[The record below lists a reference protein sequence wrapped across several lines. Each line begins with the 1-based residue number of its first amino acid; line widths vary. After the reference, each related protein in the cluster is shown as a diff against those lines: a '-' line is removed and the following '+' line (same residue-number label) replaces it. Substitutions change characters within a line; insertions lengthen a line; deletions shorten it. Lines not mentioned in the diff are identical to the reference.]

1 METYL
6 HFYVLGLLLLL
17 VFAGVEVAVSL
28 GIVSFIAIFAST
40 RDIDVS
46 IAFLS
51 NTAYEA
57 LRDYLFAVVPLF
69 LLMGEFIAR
78 SGLAFDLYWGIDRW
92 LKRIPGRFAY
102 ATVLGNV
109 VFSFVSGT
117 SLASATTFTAI
128 AYPQMKRG
136 GYNPHFS
143 LGLISG
149 SACLGMLIPP
159 SLLMVVWGILTNLS
173 IGHLFLAGI
182 IPGFMLAG
190 LMMIYIFVVSLVR
203 PDLVGHV
210 PARMAAAIA
219 DAKLKAEAAA
229 AAVNASAAPPPTP
242 ADDNAPDIKA
252 PTAIGMAI
260 SMIGIIAI
268 VAGALGGIWA
278 GFFTPTEGAGIGALI
293 ALGIGIIK
301 GMRWPEI
308 YAAILSVG
316 RTATPLMILV
326 FSAQLYA
333 RTLSMSGIG
342 AKLQEVML
350 TSGMT
355 PGLTILFMIGV
366 WLILGMLIDSISIML
381 LTVPIF
387 APVAIALGMDPIAF
401 AMIGILTVEAGL
413 LTPPFGMVV
422 YAVKSV
428 IPKEPV
434 TMSLIFAGSTP
445 FCVMLMIIVAIV
457 YYFPVTATILTKMM

>member
-57 LRDYLFAVVPLF
+57 LRDYVFAVVPLF

-136 GYNPHFS
+136 GYSPHFS

-203 PDLVGHV
+203 PDLVGHI
-210 PARMAAAIA
+210 PARAAAAIA
-219 DAKLKAEAAA
+219 EAKAKAEAAA
-229 AAVNASAAPPPTP
+229 AAANAFAATPPSAH
-242 ADDNAPDIKA
+242 DNAPDIKA
-252 PTAIGMAI
+252 PTAVGMAI
-260 SMIGIIAI
+260 SIVGIIAI
-268 VAGALGGIWA
+268 VVGALGGIWA

-342 AKLQEVML
+342 AKLQELML

-355 PGLTILFMIGV
+355 LGVTMLFMIGV

-445 FCVMLMIIVAIV
+445 FCVMLLIIVGIV
-457 YYFPVTATILTKMM
+457 YYFPITATILTKVM

>member
-57 LRDYLFAVVPLF
+57 LREYLFAVVPLF

-78 SGLAFDLYWGIDRW
+78 SGLAYDLYWGIDRW

-136 GYNPHFS
+136 GYNPYFS

-190 LMMIYIFVVSLVR
+190 LMMIYIFVVTLVR

-210 PARMAAAIA
+210 PARLAAGLAAA
-219 DAKLKAEAAA
+219 KAAA
-229 AAVNASAAPPPTP
+229 ATASAAAAPPPTP
-242 ADDNAPDIKA
+242 ADDNAPDLKA
-252 PTAIGMAI
+252 PTTAGMAI
-260 SMIGIIAI
+260 SMIGIVAI
-268 VAGALGGIWA
+268 MVGALGGIWA

-293 ALGIGIIK
+293 ALGTGIIK

-355 PGLTILFMIGV
+355 PGVTMLFMIGV

-387 APVAIALGMDPIAF
+387 APVAIALGIDPIAF

-428 IPKEPV
+428 IPKEPI

-445 FCVMLMIIVAIV
+445 FCVMLMIIVGIV
-457 YYFPVTATILTKMM
+457 YYFPATATILTKLM

>member
-1 METYL
+1 MSEYL
-6 HFYVLGLLLLL
+6 HFYVLALLLLL

-28 GIVSFIAIFAST
+28 GIVSLLAIYMST
-40 RDIDVS
+40 LDLQIS
-46 IAFLS
+46 LSFLS
-51 NTAYEA
+51 STAYEA
-57 LRDYLFAVVPLF
+57 LRDYVFAVVPLF

-78 SGLAFDLYWGIDRW
+78 SGIAFDLYWGIDRW
-92 LKRIPGRFAY
+92 LKKIPGRFAY

-128 AYPQMKRG
+128 AYPQMKRA
-136 GYNPHFS
+136 GYSPHFS

-190 LMMIYIFVVSLVR
+190 LMMIYIFIISMVR
-203 PDLVGHV
+203 PGLVGHV
-210 PARMAAAIA
+210 PAGAQA
-219 DAKLKAEAAA
+219 KAEP
-229 AAVNASAAPPPTP
+229 AAVEAGGEDGSVV
-242 ADDNAPDIKA
+242 KA
-252 PTAIGMAI
+252 PTAIGMAV
-260 SMIGIIAI
+260 SMVGLIAI
-268 VAGALGGIWA
+268 VCGALGGIWA
-278 GFFTPTEGAGIGALI
+278 GIFTPTEGAGIGALI
-293 ALGIGIIK
+293 ALAIGIIK
-301 GMRWPEI
+301 GMRWPQI
-308 YAAILSVG
+308 RDAVLSVG

-326 FSAQLYA
+326 FTAQLYA

-342 AKLQEVML
+342 EKIQTAML
-350 TSGMT
+350 ASQLSPGMT
-355 PGLTILFMIGV
+355 MLFMVGV

-387 APVAIALGMDPIAF
+387 APVALALGIDPIAF
-401 AMIGILTVEAGL
+401 AMVGILTVEAGL

-428 IPKEPV
+428 IPDKNV
-434 TMSLIFAGSTP
+434 SMALIFAGSTP
-445 FCVMLMIIVAIV
+445 FCVMLLIITAIV
-457 YYFPVTATILTKMM
+457 YYFPITATYLIKAF

>member
-1 METYL
+1 LSEYL
-6 HFYVLGLLLLL
+6 HFYVLALLLLL

-28 GIVSFIAIFAST
+28 GMVSLLAIYLST
-40 RDIDVS
+40 QDLQIS
-46 IAFLS
+46 LSFLS

-57 LRDYLFAVVPLF
+57 LRVYVFAVVPLF

-78 SGLAFDLYWGIDRW
+78 SGIAFDLYWGIDRW
-92 LKRIPGRFAY
+92 LKKIPGRFAY

-117 SLASATTFTAI
+117 SLAAATIFTAI
-128 AYPQMKRG
+128 AYPQMKRA

-190 LMMIYIFVVSLVR
+190 LMMIYIFIISMVR
-203 PDLVGHV
+203 PGLVGHV
-210 PARMAAAIA
+210 PAGAKGTAATAT
-219 DAKLKAEAAA
+219 
-229 AAVNASAAPPPTP
+229 ASAAPAAAEPEGEEVG
-242 ADDNAPDIKA
+242 AVKA
-252 PTAIGMAI
+252 PTAIGI
-260 SMIGIIAI
+260 TVSIIGLIAI
-268 VAGALGGIWA
+268 VCGALGGIWA
-278 GFFTPTEGAGIGALI
+278 GIFTPTEGAGIGALM
-293 ALGIGIIK
+293 ALAIGIIK

-308 YAAILSVG
+308 KQAVLSVG
-316 RTATPLMILV
+316 RIATPLMILI
-326 FSAQLYA
+326 FTAQLYS

-342 AKLQEVML
+342 EKIQTAML
-350 TSGMT
+350 AMQLSPEMT
-355 PGLTILFMIGV
+355 MLFMVGV
-366 WLILGMLIDSISIML
+366 WLLLGMLVDSISIML

-387 APVAIALGMDPIAF
+387 APVALALGIDPLAF
-401 AMIGILTVEAGL
+401 AMVGILTVEAGL

-428 IPKEPV
+428 IPDKNLS
-434 TMSLIFAGSTP
+434 MLLIFAGSTP
-445 FCVMLMIIVAIV
+445 FCVMLLIIAAIV
-457 YYFPVTATILTKMM
+457 YYFPITATYLIKVF